1 MRLDRIERDEEV
13 LVDII
18 NCENRPELNATSFA
32 CRTVDVS
39 ENGMKVVSDLAIP
52 VSTRLGLRLDFS
64 SMVYRLEGEVRWSKD
79 EGMNYIGLLLD
90 AQSQDIVCWT
100 RMFQMDL

>member
-18 NCENRPELNATSFA
+18 KCENRPELNATSLA
-32 CRTVDVS
+32 CRIVDVS
-39 ENGMKVVSDLAIP
+39 ENGMKVVSELAIP
-52 VSTRLGLRLDFS
+52 VSTRLGLRLDLS
-64 SMVYRLEGEVRWSKD
+64 STVYRLEGEVRWSKD
-79 EGMNYIGLLLD
+79 EGMSYIGLLLD
-90 AQSQDIVCWT
+90 TQSQDIICWN